1 MLQNVVQ
8 LYFQSQLNGSK
19 STTLHCYQNRHDLM
33 PDLFQNFSVSE
44 YEELR
49 TISNKIL
56 PELLQ
61 IFHQLRNR
69 RALELQD
76 AMDNVGLQKKIEI
89 IN

>member
-1 MLQNVVQ
+1 
-8 LYFQSQLNGSK
+8 
-19 STTLHCYQNRHDLM
+19 M
-33 PDLFQNFSVSE
+33 PDLFQNISVSE

-61 IFHQLRNR
+61 IFHQVRNR
-69 RALELQD
+69 RALEIQD